1 MAPLRAGHF
10 IRKFGIG
17 VDDEIET
24 YHDRVRESVVAH
36 LPEQT
41 RKKYHAGLAA
51 ALEAGGHAKPETIA
65 AHLLAAGNPRAA
77 HFYELAADSAVE
89 RLAFNRADEYF
100 RLALEP
106 MVSPV
111 DRARVYEKMI
121 HFFTD
126 MARFKDAYAIGCR
139 AAPMFGVKLPERFNP
154 PALIASAI
162 MARIRVARIGI
173 QALLELPE
181 IADQSTR
188 AVVRII
194 SAVGK
199 AAYQVRP
206 ELCVAVSAKAVNLC
220 LRRGNIGEAAVPY
233 MVFGCIFVG
242 GVLGQYRHGH
252 EFGRL
257 VLRLVERYHNVKQRA
272 EVHFVVGYFATPWL
286 QPATEA
292 ERLWRIAYEAGLE
305 TNDLFHTG
313 CACAGIIQS
322 QFMRGAPL
330 DQIWDESERMLEV
343 LRRADLR
350 EPIGCLSS
358 VRQRIRELRGN
369 PDNSFDERAFEAE
382 LAQFAPA
389 TSRNSTSSI
398 ACRRF
403 TCAGDNAAAKAMAAR
418 SAVYQNDSRGMLHS
432 AECRGKV
439 RSS

>member
-1 MAPLRAGHF
+1 
-10 IRKFGIG
+10 
-17 VDDEIET
+17 
-24 YHDRVRESVVAH
+24 
-36 LPEQT
+36 
-41 RKKYHAGLAA
+41 
-51 ALEAGGHAKPETIA
+51 
-65 AHLLAAGNPRAA
+65 
-77 HFYELAADSAVE
+77 
-89 RLAFNRADEYF
+89 
-100 RLALEP
+100 
-106 MVSPV
+106 
-111 DRARVYEKMI
+111 
-121 HFFTD
+121 
-126 MARFKDAYAIGCR
+126 
-139 AAPMFGVKLPERFNP
+139 
-154 PALIASAI
+154 
-162 MARIRVARIGI
+162 
-173 QALLELPE
+173 
-181 IADQSTR
+181 
-188 AVVRII
+188 
-194 SAVGK
+194 
-199 AAYQVRP
+199 
-206 ELCVAVSAKAVNLC
+206 
-220 LRRGNIGEAAVPY
+220 
-233 MVFGCIFVG
+233 
-242 GVLGQYRHGH
+242 
-252 EFGRL
+252 